1 MTDWRPSILDVE
13 REEVNNILEEHT
25 DRIVS
30 QAISKLIGLK

>member
-1 MTDWRPSILDVE
+1 MTNSRSSILDVE

-30 QAISKLIGLK
+30 QAISKQIGFK